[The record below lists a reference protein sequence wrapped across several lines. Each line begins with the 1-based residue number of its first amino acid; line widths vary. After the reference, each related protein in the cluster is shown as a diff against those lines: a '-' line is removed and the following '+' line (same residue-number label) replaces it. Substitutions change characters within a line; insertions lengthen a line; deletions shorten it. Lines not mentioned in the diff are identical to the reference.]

1 MARVVF
7 SACLP
12 GEYEYEGECCPQCPS
27 GNVVKNHC
35 TDAVSTVCIPCVD
48 NTYMDHPNGETK
60 CLRCKICDKGA
71 GLVTKKACTYTS
83 NTVCDCE
90 RGSFCR
96 SVSGKECDMC
106 ERHKTCPPGEMVKR
120 YGTNRMDTECEKCP
134 EGTFRNKT
142 MSNCTK
148 WTACASGIIIQQGT
162 STNDTICKTLHA
174 RKRWILFLSGLCMCA
189 LAVYIYFINDNKEK
203 QSIQET
209 RPFQPNS
216 DLENHN
222 S

>member
-120 YGTNRMDTECEKCP
+120 YDVQVESLFNREQVPTTPSAKLFM
-134 EGTFRNKT
+134 
-142 MSNCTK
+142 
-148 WTACASGIIIQQGT
+148 QG
-162 STNDTICKTLHA
+162 K
-174 RKRWILFLSGLCMCA
+174 
-189 LAVYIYFINDNKEK
+189 DNKEK